1 MSVNNLTP
9 KVRSKAKK
17 VLNLAVRSKR
27 SMKLN
32 ELNFV
37 RTSTFIGK
45 EAKRISNPSIDKRKL
60 KKLINTDFYAI
71 GSASLGGGG
80 GGGLLGLL
88 GDILGFGG
96 GGGRGR
102 GGRGGRR
109 GGPPSR
115 RAQQRY
121 RRRFGNR
128 AGNRRFGRMPQFGR
142 GGGVRIPRAGGV
154 LGVAMAGLEYGGRVS
169 EGQTQTQAI
178 TGTAASTAGGIAG
191 AYAGAKGGALL
202 GAGIG
207 ALFGGVGAV
216 PGAAIGGFLG
226 GIAGGFGGSMLAGGA
241 ADRLTGVVG
250 KDKASEEADKELTEE
265 TKVNPLGLTLD
276 KFDQVVDRFAK
287 LIPKIN
293 IAKEDEIEFPE
304 MLSFSG
310 RKLPFTVHRQARE
323 ALEKYEKTGEK
334 QVVQTEQGLIQVGPT
349 AGNRLGI
356 FGGPDLTPKLSF
368 NPNLTPDS
376 YEKTAQ
382 QLAAAQLFFNLPAT
396 LSPTG
401 GLKKGSP
408 RVVNPPAVRNPVT
421 RPGVPQGP
429 AVPPTTTVTPL
440 TERLTPY
447 LRPTPATPIKKTVPV
462 KVPVRRLTGKDN
474 TTAAETFAERGRVE
488 DNMSG
493 RTGAFEQ
500 RANQDRQNVKFA
512 QDVLGRK
519 PNERG
524 ELKTEVITSRDGS
537 KTVVRRPGGDFVTGE
552 EYMQRRIP
560 KEYPEGVPEKSLQ
573 ELNPAAKPTL
583 QDKINQQI
591 LQQQEQLQNPKIQEY
606 NRVNTFTRP
615 VGDRSSANIKPGSQ
629 EIASADIG
637 KSGGINYYTSYNAPN
652 NTTIIMQQ
660 GGDQMPPQSS
670 PPQMMASAPPPMIT
684 TGPSSYDVALKMHG
698 IFQLNNLQT
707 T

>member
-45 EAKRISNPSIDKRKL
+45 EAKRISNPGIDKRKL

-88 GDILGFGG
+88 GDLLGFGG

-250 KDKASEEADKELTEE
+250 KDKASEEADKELAEE

-287 LIPKIN
+287 LIPTIN
-293 IAKEDEIEFPE
+293 IAKEDEIELPE

-310 RKLPFTVHRQARE
+310 RQIPFSVQPQAQE
-323 ALEKYEKTGEK
+323 ALRKYKETGEK
-334 QVVQTEQGLIQVGPT
+334 QVIQTDEGLIQVGPT

-356 FGGPDLTPKLSF
+356 LGGPDLTPKLSF
-368 NPNLTPDS
+368 NPNLTPES
-376 YEKTAQ
+376 YEITAR

-396 LSPTG
+396 LSP
-401 GLKKGSP
+401 LAAKGRSAQP
-408 RVVNPPAVRNPVT
+408 RVVTPVTRNPVT

-429 AVPPTTTVTPL
+429 AVPPTTS
-440 TERLTPY
+440 R
-447 LRPTPATPIKKTVPV
+447 PATTTPPVVRTPRVIRKKMKPEEMPV
-462 KVPVRRLTGKDN
+462 AGPAENIFQSQTPRQVRQPELRREQVRSASTPSAVRAQRDAENAMRGGEAESTALSQVRQASKKQSIQDAKNLDFAKDLMGRSPR
-474 TTAAETFAERGRVE
+474 ERP
-488 DNMSG
+488 MG
-493 RTGAFEQ
+493 RTVVQYDDGPVEFNMPKGAMP
-500 RANQDRQNVKFA
+500 R
-512 QDVLGRK
+512 
-519 PNERG
+519 
-524 ELKTEVITSRDGS
+524 IT
-537 KTVVRRPGGDFVTGE
+537 PE
-552 EYMQRRIP
+552 EYIFKRLQ
-560 KEYPEGVPEKSLQ
+560 KEYPGLDPNKLIEGKVDFGGGLS
-573 ELNPAAKPTL
+573 
-583 QDKINQQI
+583 D
-591 LQQQEQLQNPKIQEY
+591 
-606 NRVNTFTRP
+606 
-615 VGDRSSANIKPGSQ
+615 
-629 EIASADIG
+629 AS
-637 KSGGINYYTSYNAPN
+637 GINYYTSYNAPN

-670 PPQMMASAPPPMIT
+670 PPQMVASAPPPMISA
-684 TGPSSYDVALKMHG
+684 GPSSYDVALKMHG

>member
-60 KKLINTDFYAI
+60 KKLISTDFYAI

-80 GGGLLGLL
+80 GGLLGLL
-88 GDILGFGG
+88 GDLLGFGG

-250 KDKASEEADKELTEE
+250 KDKASEEADKELAEE

-287 LIPKIN
+287 LIPTIN
-293 IAKEDEIEFPE
+293 IAKEDEIELPE

-310 RKLPFTVHRQARE
+310 RNIPFSVQKQAKE
-323 ALEKYEKTGEK
+323 ALKKYEKTGEK
-334 QVVQTEQGLIQVGPT
+334 QVIQTDEGLIQVGPT

-368 NPNLTPDS
+368 NPNLTPES
-376 YEKTAQ
+376 YEITAR

-396 LSPTG
+396 LSP
-401 GLKKGSP
+401 LAAKGRSVQP
-408 RVVNPPAVRNPVT
+408 RVVTPVTRNPVT

-429 AVPPTTTVTPL
+429 SVPTRQSTSTTAPVTTTPPVVRTPRVITKKMKPEEMPVAGPAENIFQSQTPRQVRQPEL
-440 TERLTPY
+440 RREQVKSASTPSAVRAQRDAESAMRGGEAESTALSQVRQRSQIQSSQDKKNLDFAKDLMGRSPRERP
-447 LRPTPATPIKKTVPV
+447 
-462 KVPVRRLTGKDN
+462 
-474 TTAAETFAERGRVE
+474 
-488 DNMSG
+488 MG
-493 RTGAFEQ
+493 RTVVQYDDGPVEFNMPKGAIP
-500 RANQDRQNVKFA
+500 R
-512 QDVLGRK
+512 
-519 PNERG
+519 
-524 ELKTEVITSRDGS
+524 IT
-537 KTVVRRPGGDFVTGE
+537 PE
-552 EYMQRRIP
+552 EYIFKRLQ
-560 KEYPEGVPEKSLQ
+560 KEYPGIDPNKLIEGKVDFGGGLS
-573 ELNPAAKPTL
+573 
-583 QDKINQQI
+583 D
-591 LQQQEQLQNPKIQEY
+591 
-606 NRVNTFTRP
+606 
-615 VGDRSSANIKPGSQ
+615 
-629 EIASADIG
+629 AS
-637 KSGGINYYTSYNAPN
+637 GINYYTSYNAPN

-670 PPQMMASAPPPMIT
+670 PPQMVASAPPPMISA
-684 TGPSSYDVALKMHG
+684 GPSSYDVALKMHG

>member
-1 MSVNNLTP
+1 
-9 KVRSKAKK
+9 
-17 VLNLAVRSKR
+17 
-27 SMKLN
+27 MKLN

-310 RKLPFTVHRQARE
+310 RKLPFSVHRQARE

-408 RVVNPPAVRNPVT
+408 RVVNPSAVRNPVT

-429 AVPPTTTVTPL
+429 AVPARQGTSTTAPVTTTPPAVRTPRVIRKKMKPEEMPVAGPAENIFQSQTPRQVRQPEL
-440 TERLTPY
+440 RREQVRSASTPSAVRAQRDAESAMRGGEAESTALSQVRQRSQVQASQDKKNLDFAKDLMGRSPRERPM
-447 LRPTPATPIKKTVPV
+447 
-462 KVPVRRLTGKDN
+462 G
-474 TTAAETFAERGRVE
+474 
-488 DNMSG
+488 
-493 RTGAFEQ
+493 
-500 RANQDRQNVKFA
+500 
-512 QDVLGRK
+512 
-519 PNERG
+519 
-524 ELKTEVITSRDGS
+524 
-537 KTVVRRPGGDFVTGE
+537 KTVVQYDDGPVEFNMPKDAIPRITPE
-552 EYMQRRIP
+552 EYIFKRLQ
-560 KEYPEGVPEKSLQ
+560 KEYPGLDPNKLIEGKVDFGGGLS
-573 ELNPAAKPTL
+573 
-583 QDKINQQI
+583 D
-591 LQQQEQLQNPKIQEY
+591 
-606 NRVNTFTRP
+606 
-615 VGDRSSANIKPGSQ
+615 
-629 EIASADIG
+629 AS
-637 KSGGINYYTSYNAPN
+637 GINYYTSYNAPN

-670 PPQMMASAPPPMIT
+670 PPQMVASAPPPMIT

>member
-32 ELNFV
+32 QLNFV

-45 EAKRISNPSIDKRKL
+45 EAKRISNPGIDKRKL

-88 GDILGFGG
+88 GDLLGFGGG

-109 GGPPSR
+109 GGGPPSR

-250 KDKASEEADKELTEE
+250 KDKASEEADKELAEE

-276 KFDQVVDRFAK
+276 KFDQVVDRFSK
-287 LIPKIN
+287 LIPTIN

-310 RKLPFTVHRQARE
+310 RQIPFSVQQQARE

-334 QVVQTEQGLIQVGPT
+334 QVIQTDEGLIQVGPT

-368 NPNLTPDS
+368 NPNLTPES
-376 YEKTAQ
+376 YEITAR

-408 RVVNPPAVRNPVT
+408 RVVNPSPTRNPVT

-429 AVPPTTTVTPL
+429 AVPARQSTSTTAPVTTTPPVVRTPRVIRKKMKPEEMPVAGPAENIYQSQTPRQVRQPEL
-440 TERLTPY
+440 RREEVLRL
-447 LRPTPATPIKKTVPV
+447 R
-462 KVPVRRLTGKDN
+462 GGDN
-474 TTAAETFAERGRVE
+474 RAAARTAAERGKVE
-488 DNMSG
+488 DDMSG

-500 RANQDRQNVKFA
+500 RANQDRQNLDFA
-512 QDVLGRK
+512 RQLMGAK
-519 PNERG
+519 PNERPMG
-524 ELKTEVITSRDGS
+524 
-537 KTVVRRPGGDFVTGE
+537 KTVVQYDDGPVEFNMPKDA
-552 EYMQRRIP
+552 MPRISP
-560 KEYPEGVPEKSLQ
+560 QDYIYKRLQKEYPGLDPNKLIEGKVDFGGGLS
-573 ELNPAAKPTL
+573 
-583 QDKINQQI
+583 D
-591 LQQQEQLQNPKIQEY
+591 
-606 NRVNTFTRP
+606 
-615 VGDRSSANIKPGSQ
+615 
-629 EIASADIG
+629 AS
-637 KSGGINYYTSYNAPN
+637 GINYYTSYNAPN

-670 PPQMMASAPPPMIT
+670 PPQMMASAPPPMISA
-684 TGPSSYDVALKMHG
+684 GPSSFDVALKMHG

>member
-32 ELNFV
+32 QLNFV

-45 EAKRISNPSIDKRKL
+45 EAKRISNPGIDKRKL

-88 GDILGFGG
+88 GDLLGFGGG

-109 GGPPSR
+109 GGGPPSR

-250 KDKASEEADKELTEE
+250 KDKASEEADKELAEE

-276 KFDQVVDRFAK
+276 KFDQVVDRFSK
-287 LIPKIN
+287 LIPTIN

-310 RKLPFTVHRQARE
+310 RQIPFSVQQQARE

-334 QVVQTEQGLIQVGPT
+334 QVIQTDEGLIQVGPT

-356 FGGPDLTPKLSF
+356 FGGPDLAPKLSF
-368 NPNLTPDS
+368 NPNLTPES
-376 YEKTAQ
+376 YEITAR

-408 RVVNPPAVRNPVT
+408 RVVNPSPTRNPVT

-429 AVPPTTTVTPL
+429 AVPARQSTSTTAPVTTTPPVVRTPRVIRKKMKPEEMPVAGPAENIYQSQTPRQVRQPEL
-440 TERLTPY
+440 RREEVLRL
-447 LRPTPATPIKKTVPV
+447 R
-462 KVPVRRLTGKDN
+462 GGDN
-474 TTAAETFAERGRVE
+474 RAAARTAAERGKVE
-488 DNMSG
+488 DDMSG

-500 RANQDRQNVKFA
+500 RANQDRQNLDFA
-512 QDVLGRK
+512 RQLMGAK
-519 PNERG
+519 PNERPMG
-524 ELKTEVITSRDGS
+524 
-537 KTVVRRPGGDFVTGE
+537 KTVVQYDDGPVKFNMPKDA
-552 EYMQRRIP
+552 MPRISP
-560 KEYPEGVPEKSLQ
+560 QDYIYKRLQKEYPGLDPNKLIEGKVDFGGGLS
-573 ELNPAAKPTL
+573 
-583 QDKINQQI
+583 D
-591 LQQQEQLQNPKIQEY
+591 
-606 NRVNTFTRP
+606 
-615 VGDRSSANIKPGSQ
+615 
-629 EIASADIG
+629 AS
-637 KSGGINYYTSYNAPN
+637 GINYYTSYNAPN

-670 PPQMMASAPPPMIT
+670 PPQMMASAPPPTISA
-684 TGPSSYDVALKMHG
+684 GPSSFDVALKMHG

>member
-1 MSVNNLTP
+1 MSTNNLSP
-9 KVRSKAKK
+9 KVRKSAKK
-17 VLNLAVRSKR
+17 ILNLATKSRR
-27 SMKLN
+27 SMQVN
-32 ELNFV
+32 QMNFV
-37 RTSTFIGK
+37 RTSAFIRK
-45 EAKRISNPSIDKRKL
+45 EAKRISQPKIDKKKL
-60 KKLINTDFYAI
+60 KKLLNTDF
-71 GSASLGGGG
+71 ASIASNAGGGGGGFNPLDLLGLGGGLGGGG
-80 GGGLLGLL
+80 G
-88 GDILGFGG
+88 
-96 GGGRGR
+96 RR
-102 GGRGGRR
+102 GGRPGRK
-109 GGPPSR
+109 PPSR

-250 KDKASEEADKELTEE
+250 KDKASEEADKELAEE

-287 LIPKIN
+287 LIPTIN
-293 IAKEDEIEFPE
+293 IAKEDEIELPE

-310 RKLPFTVHRQARE
+310 RQIPFSVQPQAQE
-323 ALEKYEKTGEK
+323 ALRKYKETGEK
-334 QVVQTEQGLIQVGPT
+334 QVIQTDEGLIQVGPT

-356 FGGPDLTPKLSF
+356 LGGPDLTPKLSF
-368 NPNLTPDS
+368 NPNLTPES
-376 YEKTAQ
+376 YEITAR

-396 LSPTG
+396 LSP
-401 GLKKGSP
+401 LAAKGRSAQP
-408 RVVNPPAVRNPVT
+408 RVVTPVTRNPVT

-429 AVPPTTTVTPL
+429 AVPPTTS
-440 TERLTPY
+440 R
-447 LRPTPATPIKKTVPV
+447 PATTTPPVVRTPRVIRKKMKPEEMPV
-462 KVPVRRLTGKDN
+462 AGPAENIFQSQTPRQVRQPELRREQVRSASTPSAVRAQRDAENAMRGSEAESTALSQVRQASKKQSIQDAKNLDFAKDLMGRSPR
-474 TTAAETFAERGRVE
+474 ERP
-488 DNMSG
+488 MG
-493 RTGAFEQ
+493 RTVVQYDDGPVEFNMPKGAMP
-500 RANQDRQNVKFA
+500 R
-512 QDVLGRK
+512 
-519 PNERG
+519 
-524 ELKTEVITSRDGS
+524 IT
-537 KTVVRRPGGDFVTGE
+537 PE
-552 EYMQRRIP
+552 EYIFKRLQ
-560 KEYPEGVPEKSLQ
+560 KEYPGLDPNKLIEGKVDFGGGLS
-573 ELNPAAKPTL
+573 
-583 QDKINQQI
+583 D
-591 LQQQEQLQNPKIQEY
+591 
-606 NRVNTFTRP
+606 
-615 VGDRSSANIKPGSQ
+615 
-629 EIASADIG
+629 AS
-637 KSGGINYYTSYNAPN
+637 GINYYTSYNAPN

-670 PPQMMASAPPPMIT
+670 PPQMVASAPPPMISA
-684 TGPSSYDVALKMHG
+684 GPSSYDVALKMHG

>member
-45 EAKRISNPSIDKRKL
+45 EAKRISKPEIDKRKL
-60 KKLINTDFYAI
+60 KKLIKTDFYGI
-71 GSASLGGGG
+71 ASQNLGGGG

-88 GDILGFGG
+88 GDLLGFGGG

-250 KDKASEEADKELTEE
+250 KDNVSQEADKELAEE

-276 KFDQVVDRFAK
+276 KFDQVVDRFSELLPKLNFAK
-287 LIPKIN
+287 
-293 IAKEDEIEFPE
+293 ASKEDFEVPFLGERLTSFTGREIPD
-304 MLSFSG
+304 SVQ
-310 RKLPFTVHRQARE
+310 PQAQE
-323 ALEKYEKTGEK
+323 ALRKYKETGEK
-334 QVVQTEQGLIQVGPT
+334 QVIQTEQGLIQVGPT

-356 FGGPDLTPKLSF
+356 FGGPDLTPKISF
-368 NPNLTPDS
+368 NPALTPDS

-382 QLAAAQLFFNLPAT
+382 QLAIANAVFNAPAT
-396 LSPTG
+396 LSP
-401 GLKKGSP
+401 LAAKGRSVQP
-408 RVVNPPAVRNPVT
+408 RVVTPVTRNPVT
-421 RPGVPQGP
+421 RSGVPQGP
-429 AVPPTTTVTPL
+429 AVPPTTSRPAQTVPPVVRTP
-440 TERLTPY
+440 RV
-447 LRPTPATPIKKTVPV
+447 IKKKMKPEEMPV
-462 KVPVRRLTGKDN
+462 AGPAENIFQSQTPRQVRQPELRREQVRSGSTPSAVRAQRDAESAMRGGEAES
-474 TTAAETFAERGRVE
+474 TALSQVRQASKKQSIEDAKNLDFAKQLMGRSPKERP
-488 DNMSG
+488 MG
-493 RTGAFEQ
+493 RTVVEYDDGPVEFSMPKGAMP
-500 RANQDRQNVKFA
+500 R
-512 QDVLGRK
+512 
-519 PNERG
+519 
-524 ELKTEVITSRDGS
+524 IT
-537 KTVVRRPGGDFVTGE
+537 PE
-552 EYMQRRIP
+552 EYIFKRLQ
-560 KEYPEGVPEKSLQ
+560 KEYPGLDPNKLIEGKVDFGGGLSD
-573 ELNPAAKPTL
+573 ASG
-583 QDKINQQI
+583 INQYTT
-591 LQQQEQLQNPKIQEY
+591 Y
-606 NRVNTFTRP
+606 N
-615 VGDRSSANIKPGSQ
+615 S
-629 EIASADIG
+629 
-637 KSGGINYYTSYNAPN
+637 PN
-652 NTTIIMQQ
+652 NNIIIMQQ
-660 GGDQMPPQSS
+660 GGNQVPAQSS
-670 PPQMMASAPPPMIT
+670 PPQMVSSAPPPMT
-684 TGPSSYDVALKMHG
+684 SAGPSSYDVALKMHG

>member
-45 EAKRISNPSIDKRKL
+45 EAKRISNPGIDKRKL

-88 GDILGFGG
+88 GDLLGFGG

-250 KDKASEEADKELTEE
+250 KDKASEEADKELAEE

-287 LIPKIN
+287 LIPTIN
-293 IAKEDEIEFPE
+293 IAKEDEIELPE

-310 RKLPFTVHRQARE
+310 RNIPFSVQPQAQE
-323 ALEKYEKTGEK
+323 ALRKYEETGEK

-356 FGGPDLTPKLSF
+356 FGGPDLTPKLSY
-368 NPNLTPDS
+368 NPALTPES
-376 YEKTAQ
+376 YEITAR

-396 LSPTG
+396 LSP
-401 GLKKGSP
+401 LAAKGRSAQP
-408 RVVNPPAVRNPVT
+408 RVVTPVTRNPVT
-421 RPGVPQGP
+421 RSGVPQGP
-429 AVPPTTTVTPL
+429 AVPPTTS
-440 TERLTPY
+440 R
-447 LRPTPATPIKKTVPV
+447 PATTTPPVVRTPRVIKKKMKPEEMPV
-462 KVPVRRLTGKDN
+462 AGPAENIFQSQTPRQVRQPELRREQVRSGSTPSAVRAQRDAEGAMRGGEAES
-474 TTAAETFAERGRVE
+474 TALSQVRQASKKQSIEDAKNLDFAKQLMGRSPKERP
-488 DNMSG
+488 MG
-493 RTGAFEQ
+493 RTVVQYDDGPVEFSMPKGAMP
-500 RANQDRQNVKFA
+500 R
-512 QDVLGRK
+512 
-519 PNERG
+519 
-524 ELKTEVITSRDGS
+524 IT
-537 KTVVRRPGGDFVTGE
+537 PE
-552 EYMQRRIP
+552 EYIFKRLQ
-560 KEYPEGVPEKSLQ
+560 KEYPGLDPNKLIEGKVDFSGGLSD
-573 ELNPAAKPTL
+573 ASG
-583 QDKINQQI
+583 INQ
-591 LQQQEQLQNPKIQEY
+591 
-606 NRVNTFTRP
+606 
-615 VGDRSSANIKPGSQ
+615 
-629 EIASADIG
+629 
-637 KSGGINYYTSYNAPN
+637 YTTYNAPN

-670 PPQMMASAPPPMIT
+670 PPQMVASAPPPMISA
-684 TGPSSYDVALKMHG
+684 GPSSYDVALKMHG

>member
-88 GDILGFGG
+88 GDILGFGA

-250 KDKASEEADKELTEE
+250 KDKASEEADKELAEE

-276 KFDQVVDRFAK
+276 KFDQVVDRFAE
-287 LIPKIN
+287 LIPTIN
-293 IAKEDEIEFPE
+293 IAKEDEIELPE

-310 RKLPFTVHRQARE
+310 RNIPFSVQKQAKE
-323 ALEKYEKTGEK
+323 ALKKYEKTGEK
-334 QVVQTEQGLIQVGPT
+334 QVIQTDEGLIQVGPT

-368 NPNLTPDS
+368 NPNLTPES
-376 YEKTAQ
+376 YEITAR

-396 LSPTG
+396 LSP
-401 GLKKGSP
+401 LAAKGRSVQP
-408 RVVNPPAVRNPVT
+408 RVVTPVTRNPVT

-429 AVPPTTTVTPL
+429 SVPTRQSTSTTAPVTTTPPVVRTPRVITKKMKPEEMPVAGPAENIFQSQTPRQVRQPEL
-440 TERLTPY
+440 RREQVKSASTPSAVRAQRDAESAMRGGEAESTALSQVRQRSQIQSSQDKKNLDFAKDLMGRSPRERP
-447 LRPTPATPIKKTVPV
+447 
-462 KVPVRRLTGKDN
+462 
-474 TTAAETFAERGRVE
+474 
-488 DNMSG
+488 MG
-493 RTGAFEQ
+493 RTVVQYDDGPVEFNMPKGAIP
-500 RANQDRQNVKFA
+500 R
-512 QDVLGRK
+512 
-519 PNERG
+519 
-524 ELKTEVITSRDGS
+524 IT
-537 KTVVRRPGGDFVTGE
+537 PE
-552 EYMQRRIP
+552 EYIFKRLQ
-560 KEYPEGVPEKSLQ
+560 KEYPGIDPNKLIEGKVDFSGLQ
-573 ELNPAAKPTL
+573 S
-583 QDKINQQI
+583 D
-591 LQQQEQLQNPKIQEY
+591 
-606 NRVNTFTRP
+606 
-615 VGDRSSANIKPGSQ
+615 
-629 EIASADIG
+629 AS
-637 KSGGINYYTSYNAPN
+637 GINYYTSYNAPN

-670 PPQMMASAPPPMIT
+670 PPQMVASAPPPMISA
-684 TGPSSYDVALKMHG
+684 GPSSYDVALKMHG

>member
-45 EAKRISNPSIDKRKL
+45 EAKRISNPGIDKRKL

-88 GDILGFGG
+88 GDLLGFGG

-128 AGNRRFGRMPQFGR
+128 AGNRRFGRLPQFGR
-142 GGGVRIPRAGGV
+142 GGGIRVPRAGGV

-250 KDKASEEADKELTEE
+250 KDKASEEADKELAEE

-287 LIPKIN
+287 LIPTIN
-293 IAKEDEIEFPE
+293 IAKEDEIELPE

-310 RKLPFTVHRQARE
+310 RQIPFSVQPQAQE
-323 ALEKYEKTGEK
+323 ALRKYKETGEK
-334 QVVQTEQGLIQVGPT
+334 QVIQTDEGLIQVGPT

-356 FGGPDLTPKLSF
+356 LGGPDLTPKLSF
-368 NPNLTPDS
+368 NPNLTPES
-376 YEKTAQ
+376 YEITAR

-396 LSPTG
+396 LSP
-401 GLKKGSP
+401 LAAKGRSAQP
-408 RVVNPPAVRNPVT
+408 RVVTPVTRNPVT

-429 AVPPTTTVTPL
+429 AVPPTTS
-440 TERLTPY
+440 R
-447 LRPTPATPIKKTVPV
+447 PATTTPPVVRTPRVIRKKMKPEEMPV
-462 KVPVRRLTGKDN
+462 AGPAENIFQSQTPREVRQPELRREVRSGSTPSAVRAQRDAESAMRGGEAES
-474 TTAAETFAERGRVE
+474 TALSQVRQASKKQSMQDAKNLDFAKQLMGRSPKERP
-488 DNMSG
+488 MG
-493 RTGAFEQ
+493 RTVVQYDDGPVEFSMPKGAMP
-500 RANQDRQNVKFA
+500 R
-512 QDVLGRK
+512 
-519 PNERG
+519 
-524 ELKTEVITSRDGS
+524 IT
-537 KTVVRRPGGDFVTGE
+537 PE
-552 EYMQRRIP
+552 EYIFKRLQ
-560 KEYPEGVPEKSLQ
+560 KEYPGLDPNKLIEGKVDFGGGLS
-573 ELNPAAKPTL
+573 
-583 QDKINQQI
+583 D
-591 LQQQEQLQNPKIQEY
+591 
-606 NRVNTFTRP
+606 
-615 VGDRSSANIKPGSQ
+615 
-629 EIASADIG
+629 AS
-637 KSGGINYYTSYNAPN
+637 GINYYTSYNAPN

-670 PPQMMASAPPPMIT
+670 PPQMVASAPPPMISA
-684 TGPSSYDVALKMHG
+684 GPSSYDVALKMHG

>member
-45 EAKRISNPSIDKRKL
+45 EAKRISNPGIDKRKL

-88 GDILGFGG
+88 GDLLGFGG

-250 KDKASEEADKELTEE
+250 KDKASEEADKELAEE

-287 LIPKIN
+287 LIPTIN
-293 IAKEDEIEFPE
+293 IAKEDEIELPE

-310 RKLPFTVHRQARE
+310 RNIPFSVQPQAQE
-323 ALEKYEKTGEK
+323 ALRKYEETGEK

-356 FGGPDLTPKLSF
+356 FGGPDLTPKLSY
-368 NPNLTPDS
+368 NPALTPES
-376 YEKTAQ
+376 YEITAR

-396 LSPTG
+396 LSP
-401 GLKKGSP
+401 LAAKGKSAQP
-408 RVVNPPAVRNPVT
+408 RVVTPVTRNPVT
-421 RPGVPQGP
+421 RSGVPQGP
-429 AVPPTTTVTPL
+429 AVPPTTS
-440 TERLTPY
+440 R
-447 LRPTPATPIKKTVPV
+447 PATTTPPVVRTPRVIKKKMKPEEMPV
-462 KVPVRRLTGKDN
+462 AGPAENIFQSQTPRQVRQPELRREQVRSGSTPSAVRAQRDAEGAMRGGEAES
-474 TTAAETFAERGRVE
+474 TALSQVRQASKKQSIEDAKNLDFAKQLMGRSPKERP
-488 DNMSG
+488 MG
-493 RTGAFEQ
+493 RTVVQYDDGPVEFSMPKGAMP
-500 RANQDRQNVKFA
+500 R
-512 QDVLGRK
+512 
-519 PNERG
+519 
-524 ELKTEVITSRDGS
+524 IT
-537 KTVVRRPGGDFVTGE
+537 PE
-552 EYMQRRIP
+552 EYIFKRLQ
-560 KEYPEGVPEKSLQ
+560 KEYPGLDPNKLIEGKVDFSGGLSD
-573 ELNPAAKPTL
+573 ASG
-583 QDKINQQI
+583 INQ
-591 LQQQEQLQNPKIQEY
+591 
-606 NRVNTFTRP
+606 
-615 VGDRSSANIKPGSQ
+615 
-629 EIASADIG
+629 
-637 KSGGINYYTSYNAPN
+637 YTTYNAPN

-670 PPQMMASAPPPMIT
+670 PPQMVASAPPPMISA
-684 TGPSSYDVALKMHG
+684 GPSSYDVALKMHG

>member
-1 MSVNNLTP
+1 
-9 KVRSKAKK
+9 
-17 VLNLAVRSKR
+17 
-27 SMKLN
+27 MKLN

-45 EAKRISNPSIDKRKL
+45 EAKRISNPGIDKRKL

-88 GDILGFGG
+88 GDLLGFGG

-250 KDKASEEADKELTEE
+250 KDKASEEADKELAEE

-287 LIPKIN
+287 LIPTIN
-293 IAKEDEIEFPE
+293 IAKEDEIELPE

-310 RKLPFTVHRQARE
+310 RNIPFSVQPQAQE
-323 ALEKYEKTGEK
+323 ALRKYEETGEK

-356 FGGPDLTPKLSF
+356 FGGPDLTPKLSY
-368 NPNLTPDS
+368 NPALTPES
-376 YEKTAQ
+376 YEITAR

-396 LSPTG
+396 LSP
-401 GLKKGSP
+401 LAAKGKSAQP
-408 RVVNPPAVRNPVT
+408 RVVTPVTRNPVT
-421 RPGVPQGP
+421 RSGVPQGP
-429 AVPPTTTVTPL
+429 AVPPTTS
-440 TERLTPY
+440 R
-447 LRPTPATPIKKTVPV
+447 PATTTPPVVRTPRVIKKKMKPEEMPV
-462 KVPVRRLTGKDN
+462 AGPAENIFQSQTPRQVRQPELRREQVRSGSTPSAVRAQRDAEGAMRGGEAES
-474 TTAAETFAERGRVE
+474 TALSQVRQASKKQSIEDAKNLDFAKQLMGRSPKERP
-488 DNMSG
+488 MG
-493 RTGAFEQ
+493 RTVVQYDDGPVEFSMPKGAMP
-500 RANQDRQNVKFA
+500 R
-512 QDVLGRK
+512 
-519 PNERG
+519 
-524 ELKTEVITSRDGS
+524 IT
-537 KTVVRRPGGDFVTGE
+537 PE
-552 EYMQRRIP
+552 EYIFKRLQ
-560 KEYPEGVPEKSLQ
+560 KEYPGLDPNKLIEGKVDFSGGLSD
-573 ELNPAAKPTL
+573 ASG
-583 QDKINQQI
+583 INQ
-591 LQQQEQLQNPKIQEY
+591 
-606 NRVNTFTRP
+606 
-615 VGDRSSANIKPGSQ
+615 
-629 EIASADIG
+629 
-637 KSGGINYYTSYNAPN
+637 YTTYNAPN

-670 PPQMMASAPPPMIT
+670 PPQMVASAPPPMISA
-684 TGPSSYDVALKMHG
+684 GPSSYDVALKMHG

>member
-1 MSVNNLTP
+1 MDTKNLP
-9 KVRSKAKK
+9 PQVRTKAKK
-17 VLNLAVRSKR
+17 VLNLAVKSKR

-32 ELNFV
+32 EMNFA
-37 RTSTFIGK
+37 RTSTFIK
-45 EAKRISNPSIDKRKL
+45 RESKRISEPAIDKRKL
-60 KKLINTDFYAI
+60 KKLVNTDFYNI
-71 GSASLGGGG
+71 GSQNLNPNKGGGGPLGLIADLLGGLGGLGGGG
-80 GGGLLGLL
+80 G
-88 GDILGFGG
+88 
-96 GGGRGR
+96 R
-102 GGRGGRR
+102 RGGRR
-109 GGPPSR
+109 GGPSR
-115 RAQQRY
+115 GAQQRY

-128 AGNRRFGRMPQFGR
+128 AANRRFRVPGR
-142 GGGVRIPRAGGV
+142 GVRVPRAGGL

-226 GIAGGFGGSMLAGGA
+226 GIAGGIGGSMLAGGA

-250 KDKASEEADKELTEE
+250 KDKDSEKADKELAEE

-287 LIPKIN
+287 LIPTIN

-310 RKLPFTVHRQARE
+310 RDIPFSVQRQAKE
-323 ALEKYEKTGEK
+323 ALEKYEKTGER
-334 QVVQTEQGLIQVGPT
+334 QVVQTSEGLIQVGPT
-349 AGNRLGI
+349 AGNRLNLGG
-356 FGGPDLTPKLSF
+356 FLGLDGPDLAPKLSF
-368 NPNLTPDS
+368 NPNLTPES
-376 YEKTAQ
+376 YEITAR

-408 RVVNPPAVRNPVT
+408 RVVNPSPTRNPVT

-429 AVPPTTTVTPL
+429 AVPARQSTSTTAPVTTTPPIRTPRVIRKKMKP
-440 TERLTPY
+440 EEMPVAG
-447 LRPTPATPIKKTVPV
+447 PAENIFQSQTPAQ
-462 KVPVRRLTGKDN
+462 VRQPELRREGTGALRLRGKDN
-474 TTAAETFAERGRVE
+474 RAASRTAAERGKAE
-488 DNMSG
+488 DDMSG

-500 RANQDRQNVKFA
+500 RANQDKQNLDFA
-512 QDVLGRK
+512 RSLDPDNIPANARPSARPMG
-519 PNERG
+519 
-524 ELKTEVITSRDGS
+524 
-537 KTVVRRPGGDFVTGE
+537 KTVVQYDDGPVEFSMPKDAMPRITPE
-552 EYMQRRIP
+552 EYIFRRIQ
-560 KEYPEGVPEKSLQ
+560 KEYPGLDPNKLIEGKVDFGGGLS
-573 ELNPAAKPTL
+573 
-583 QDKINQQI
+583 D
-591 LQQQEQLQNPKIQEY
+591 
-606 NRVNTFTRP
+606 
-615 VGDRSSANIKPGSQ
+615 
-629 EIASADIG
+629 AS
-637 KSGGINYYTSYNAPN
+637 GINYYTSYNAPN

-660 GGDQMPPQSS
+660 GGEQQVPPQSS
-670 PPQMMASAPPPMIT
+670 PPQMMASAPPPMISA
-684 TGPSSYDVALKMHG
+684 GPSSFDVALKMHG

>member
-45 EAKRISNPSIDKRKL
+45 EAKRISNPGIDKRKL

-88 GDILGFGG
+88 GDLLGFGG

-226 GIAGGFGGSMLAGGA
+226 GVAGGFGGSMLAGGA

-250 KDKASEEADKELTEE
+250 KDKASEEADKELVEE

-287 LIPKIN
+287 LIPTIN
-293 IAKEDEIEFPE
+293 IAKEDEIELPE

-310 RKLPFTVHRQARE
+310 RQIPFSVQQQARE

-334 QVVQTEQGLIQVGPT
+334 QVIQTDEGLIQVGPT

-356 FGGPDLTPKLSF
+356 FGGPDLAPKLSF
-368 NPNLTPDS
+368 NPNLTPES
-376 YEKTAQ
+376 YEITAR

-408 RVVNPPAVRNPVT
+408 RVVNQPAVRNPVT

-429 AVPPTTTVTPL
+429 AVPPTTS
-440 TERLTPY
+440 R
-447 LRPTPATPIKKTVPV
+447 PATTTPPTTTPPVVRTPRVIRKKMTPEEMPV
-462 KVPVRRLTGKDN
+462 AGPAENIFQSQTPRQVRQPELRREGSLRLRGGDN
-474 TTAAETFAERGRVE
+474 RAAARTSAERGKAE
-488 DNMSG
+488 DDMSG

-500 RANQDRQNVKFA
+500 RANQDKQNLDFA
-512 QDVLGRK
+512 RSLDPDNVPANARPMG
-519 PNERG
+519 
-524 ELKTEVITSRDGS
+524 
-537 KTVVRRPGGDFVTGE
+537 KTVVQYDDGPVEFRMPKDAMPRITPE
-552 EYMQRRIP
+552 EYIFRRIQ
-560 KEYPEGVPEKSLQ
+560 KEYPGLDPNKLIEGKVDFGGGLS
-573 ELNPAAKPTL
+573 
-583 QDKINQQI
+583 D
-591 LQQQEQLQNPKIQEY
+591 
-606 NRVNTFTRP
+606 
-615 VGDRSSANIKPGSQ
+615 
-629 EIASADIG
+629 AS
-637 KSGGINYYTSYNAPN
+637 GINYYTSYNAPN

-670 PPQMMASAPPPMIT
+670 PPQMVASAPPPMISA
-684 TGPSSYDVALKMHG
+684 GPSSYDVALKMHG